1 MHRIAGVMG
10 SFMLF
15 YGMSRTFRFFI
26 EVILMN
32 ELLLILSLFVLYGG
46 VLLFYKLFG
55 AIGLYCYSA
64 VATVLANIEVLMLV
78 DAFGMEMTL
87 GNILFATTFI
97 VTDILSENEGKEAAQ
112 KAVLL
117 SVSCSVLFLL
127 ISQSWLLY
135 TPAASDWVT
144 PSIRAVFATTP
155 RMMFA
160 SLVVYAASQWIDVLL
175 YHFWWNLTRCRFGDP
190 RRFLWLRNNG
200 STMISQLINAI
211 LFNLFAFYGVYET
224 GTLISIILSTYAIYF
239 VTSLCDTPTV
249 YLARRIHEKRT
260 TA

>member
-1 MHRIAGVMG
+1 MHRFAGVMG
-10 SFMLF
+10 TFMLF
-15 YGMSRTFRFFI
+15 CGMSRTFRFFI
-26 EVILMN
+26 EVIFMN
-32 ELLLILSLFVLYGG
+32 EFLLILSIFALYGG
-46 VLLFYKLFG
+46 VLVFYKFFG

-117 SVSCSVLFLL
+117 SVACSVLFLL
-127 ISQSWLLY
+127 VSQSWLLY

-175 YHFWWNLTRCRFGDP
+175 YHFWWNLTRCKFGDP

-200 STMISQLINAI
+200 STMISQLINAV
-211 LFNLFAFYGVYET
+211 LFNCFAFWGVYPSS
-224 GTLISIILSTYAIYF
+224 TLISIIISTYAIYF

-249 YLARRIHEKRT
+249 YFARRIHDKK
-260 TA
+260 TAV